1 MTGLPIFR
9 YLLTFSARLPQQT
22 IYEAKENL
30 QMLND
35 SNDVTAKLRNL
46 SWYLEIN
53 RSRFVSV
60 DDAFI
65 AGYKK
70 ALEDVVELI
79 GEIKQNQNQCYN

>member
-1 MTGLPIFR
+1 M
-9 YLLTFSARLPQQT
+9 LTDSKKVADRL
-22 IYEAKENL
+22 E
-30 QMLND
+30 
-35 SNDVTAKLRNL
+35 NL

-53 RSRFVSV
+53 RSRFVSI

>member
-1 MTGLPIFR
+1 M
-9 YLLTFSARLPQQT
+9 LT
-22 IYEAKENL
+22 
-30 QMLND
+30 D
-35 SNDVTAKLRNL
+35 SNDVAARLKNL

-53 RSRFVSV
+53 REKFVSV
-60 DDAFI
+60 DDAFL

>member
-1 MTGLPIFR
+1 MLPTLSFLKAAI
-9 YLLTFSARLPQQT
+9 P
-22 IYEAKENL
+22 EAKENL